1 MGVNRKVASGFL
13 LTALLVLGGLTAVLF
28 VAPNLVII
36 GYFFLIVPG
45 IILTFTPSVFLYL
58 LLFGIGWF
66 GLRGKPPLVAAGTGL
81 ALVIAVGWL
90 LPEVL
95 NEAAREELAGAFRR
109 EVVEPHAPRSW
120 RTVALQ
126 TVGPTAQGECND
138 VCRLLLFNGEVERVL
153 VLNAPDAPAAGR
165 RTSPPPTP
173 ALFRIERSGSCAA
186 DKNKYRSR
194 FGDQWLER
202 RKMDE
207 IDRAV
212 RLRAATGECLMM
224 EPAGGTVADL
234 TVRLLRQR
242 EPAGGL
248 RLLPATVNANGIELN
263 VGGRVVLR
271 RVNLKAS
278 LYNRPLH
285 LEPIQN
291 GLEMSGWK
299 WGRREFVSGKEVDVE
314 QALREGAGFQLDPLS
329 GVSPKQLRAE
339 LNAALDRRELPAD
352 DAVFLLVED
361 FLKELRENISPEEA
375 ALVARV
381 IRDSRFTA
389 FGLLGDSILQHHNV
403 AGPALDA
410 MLDRLQ
416 ELSREKGFRRYR
428 QLEERIDALPP
439 GALRAPDPRGE
450 ALLADEEVRAAS
462 PHLVVRLAERG
473 PSAAPVLVGYMKSR
487 WTPQQLRRDGYDRD
501 AQAAL
506 AGLCRIGVDARDYL
520 PELRRWE
527 QSGQLPA
534 HLPASANWR
543 ATLIALGAIPDEF
556 TPPGREHPIDYRRL
570 LVDLSRRCP
579 LRRGIPAG
587 SIQILATHCAA
598 VDHQRAPRSPYTR
611 LL

>member
-1 MGVNRKVASGFL
+1 MRSNREAVSAFL

-28 VAPNLVII
+28 VAPTLVTV
-36 GYFFLIVPG
+36 GFFLLIVPG
-45 IILTFTPSVFLYL
+45 LILLVTPSVFLYL
-58 LLFGIGWF
+58 LLFSIGWF

-81 ALVIAVGWL
+81 ALVIAVGLL

-109 EVVEPHAPRSW
+109 EVAEPHAPRSW

-126 TVGPTAQGECND
+126 TVGPTARVECND

-165 RTSPPPTP
+165 RTSPPPAP
-173 ALFRIERSGSCAA
+173 ALFRIERSGSCVA

-207 IDRAV
+207 LDRAV

-224 EPAGGTVADL
+224 EPAGGAAADL

-242 EPAGGL
+242 EPSGGL
-248 RLLPATVNANGIELN
+248 RLLPAAVNANGIELN

-291 GLEMSGWK
+291 GLEMRGWK
-299 WGRREFVSGKEVDVE
+299 WGRREFVSGKDVDVE

-339 LNAALDRRELPAD
+339 LNSALDRREVPAD

-361 FLKELRENISPEEA
+361 FLKEQWEQVSPEDA
-375 ALVARV
+375 ALLARV

-389 FGLLGDSILQHHNV
+389 FGLLGESMLKHPNV
-403 AGPALDA
+403 AGPARDA
-410 MLDRLQ
+410 MLDRLL
-416 ELSREKGFRRYR
+416 ELSREKGLRRYR
-428 QLEERIDALPP
+428 QLEERIDALPA
-439 GALRAPDPRGE
+439 GALRQPNPRGE

-473 PSAAPVLVGYMKSR
+473 PSAAPVLMGYMKAR
-487 WTPQQLRRDGYDRD
+487 WTSKQLPRDGYDRD

-506 AGLCRIGVDARDYL
+506 AGLCRIGFDARDYL
-520 PELRRWE
+520 PELRQWE

-534 HLPASANWR
+534 YVPTSTNWR
-543 ATLIALGAIPDEF
+543 ATLLSLGASPDEF
-556 TPPGREHPIDYRRL
+556 KPPGREHPIDYQRHL
-570 LVDLSRRCP
+570 AVLSRTCP
-579 LRRGIPAG
+579 LP
-587 SIQILATHCAA
+587 
-598 VDHQRAPRSPYTR
+598 
-611 LL
+611 